1 MTKLPIYRKLKDYIY
16 EEHDICTT
24 RMSVFGTLDDPSVH
38 YEFTDK
44 KGKTYTYI
52 PSRAT
57 DDSINF
63 LLEYYVMGIFPQ
75 YEIKHDKIILYLR
88 VYLKEV
94 LE

>member
-1 MTKLPIYRKLKDYIY
+1 MNSHTQTALIQLFVK
-16 EEHDICTT
+16 
-24 RMSVFGTLDDPSVH
+24 
-38 YEFTDK
+38 EFTDK